1 MIKFTD
7 EFIEEIQKR
16 REIQVPENYVTGENF
31 EKYLRKKDK
40 EKEKTCEYRLVQD
53 KDQRNAK

>member
-16 REIQVPENYVTGENF
+16 QEIQVPENYVTGENF
-31 EKYLRKKDK
+31 EK
-40 EKEKTCEYRLVQD
+40 
-53 KDQRNAK
+53 

>member
-16 REIQVPENYVTGENF
+16 REIQVPENYVIGENF

-40 EKEKTCEYRLVQD
+40 EKEKTC
-53 KDQRNAK
+53 